1 MHPRQA
7 GQHRRRLRAPLSLAA
22 ACLAVLLLA
31 GGCGY
36 RLRGTGGFLPPHV
49 KVISVPMFKNLTTR
63 FEVDVK
69 LTQSVINELVNRGR
83 VEVTSDESRAQAVL
97 TGEILSFVA
106 LPMAFSGQA
115 TADRYN
121 IVVTASVALRDTVQN
136 RVIFSNPAYQY
147 VEEYEVP
154 QGSDFEAMETEAVGK
169 VAEKFARS
177 LVIAI
182 LEGF

>member
-1 MHPRQA
+1 
-7 GQHRRRLRAPLSLAA
+7 
-22 ACLAVLLLA
+22 
-31 GGCGY
+31 
-36 RLRGTGGFLPPHV
+36 
-49 KVISVPMFKNLTTR
+49 MFKNLTTR
-63 FEVDVK
+63 FELDVK

-83 VEVTSDESRAQAVL
+83 VEVTTDEERAQAVL
-97 TGEILSFVA
+97 TGEILSFAA

-121 IVVTASVALRDTVQN
+121 IVVTARVTLQDTVQQ
-136 RVIFSNPAYQY
+136 RILFSNPAYQY

-154 QGSDFEAMETEAVGK
+154 QGSDFETMETEAVAK